1 MQDELAQD
9 LVGAVRSAIA
19 GDDGTTPARHLSV
32 LEDERRLLT
41 DRLRRVHESIE
52 LLERLDALKAE
63 AAARLELYKINE
75 EEISRR
81 VRDLS
86 REIDELRR
94 AEQPAYQHPE

>member
-1 MQDELAQD
+1 MQDGLAQD

-19 GDDGTTPARHLSV
+19 GDDGITPAEQLSV
-32 LEDERRLLT
+32 LEDERRLLA

-75 EEISRR
+75 GEISRR
-81 VRDLS
+81 VCDLS
-86 REIDELRR
+86 REIEGLRR
-94 AEQPAYQHPE
+94 AEQPAWQHPA